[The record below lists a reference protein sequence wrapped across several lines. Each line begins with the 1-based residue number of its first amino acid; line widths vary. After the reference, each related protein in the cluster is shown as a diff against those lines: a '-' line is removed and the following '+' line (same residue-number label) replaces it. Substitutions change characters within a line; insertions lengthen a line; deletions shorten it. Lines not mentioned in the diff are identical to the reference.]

1 MSRFKIP
8 TREEA
13 HAETHP
19 TLDAVGKRLGFI
31 PNVHRLLSISP
42 NALAGWAALSDS
54 LKQTLD
60 ARTREGIALA
70 VSEVNE
76 CDYCLAAHSY
86 VASTFAKSSPEEL
99 AMNKRGTS
107 ENPKRAAAIGFAKEL
122 IEKRGHVSGERLQHV
137 RDAGYSDQQILEII
151 ALSVQF
157 LFTNFINN
165 VANTSIDIP
174 EVVSAGAPAE
184 K

>member
-13 HAETHP
+13 HVDTHS

-31 PNVHRLLSISP
+31 PNLHRLLSISP

-60 ARTREGIALA
+60 ARTREGMALA
-70 VSEVNE
+70 VSEVNG

-86 VASTFAKSSPEEL
+86 VATTFTKSPPEEIAL
-99 AMNKRGTS
+99 NRKGTS
-107 ENPKRAAAIGFAKEL
+107 KDPKRAAAIGFAKVL
-122 IEKRGHVSGERLQHV
+122 VEKRGKVSEEELQTV
-137 RDAGYSDQQILEII
+137 RDAGFSDQQILEMV
-151 ALSVQF
+151 ALCVQF

-165 VANTSIDIP
+165 VANTSIDVP
-174 EVVSAGAPAE
+174 EIVAS